1 MCKPILTAASSSRL
15 VCYYDSLAEDR
26 AEDGKF
32 RISNINPNQCTHLI
46 FAFSDIS
53 SVNDL
58 VPSRDTDVQL
68 YQSFNGLKTRNPL
81 LKTLLAV
88 GGITFNRQKFSTM
101 VSTQTTRAMFIQSAI
116 TLLRKYGFDGLNLDW
131 RFPAAA
137 GSQSDNKQKF
147 TLLCQE
153 LNAAFVAE
161 GTQNNSDRLI
171 LTASV
176 SAEKAVIDAS
186 YEVAQI
192 AGNLDFI
199 NVLTFDFRGPWEN
212 VTGHHSPLFR
222 GSQDTGDKI
231 NSNTDGMQYWR
242 DQGAPAQLLNLG
254 LATYGRAFTLSS
266 PSTDVGAPAN
276 GTGEEGCYT
285 GEDGFWAYYE
295 TCLYIEGALIQL
307 ITDQKVPYALT
318 ENQWVGFDNKES
330 FETKVSYLKTNN
342 FGGAFV
348 WSLDLDD
355 FTGKFCNDSKYP
367 LISHVTT
374 TTPTTT
380 TPTTTTTTPTTTTAT
395 PTTTTTTLTTTTPTT
410 TITTPTTTTTTPTT
424 TTMTTTPTTTTTTP
438 TTTTTTPTTTTTTPT
453 STGNSRG
460 LCAGKNSGLISNPKD
475 PQSFFNCGD
484 KAVHLQYC
492 QARLIFKE
500 SCQCCDYP

>member
-1 MCKPILTAASSSRL
+1 VVSFVWKLHFSLNFDHFSFILLITPT
-15 VCYYDSLAEDR
+15 YR

-53 SVNDL
+53 SVNAL
-58 VPSRDTDVQL
+58 VPSRDTDKQL
-68 YQSFNGLKTRNPL
+68 YQSFNGLKTRSDLNLL

-101 VSTQTTRAMFIQSAI
+101 VSTQSRRAMFIQSAI
-116 TLLRKYGFDGLNLDW
+116 KLLRTYGFDGLNLDW

-153 LNAAFVAE
+153 LKAAFVAE
-161 GTQNNSDRLI
+161 GTETNRDRLI

-212 VTGHHSPLFR
+212 VTGHHSPLHR
-222 GSQDTGDKI
+222 GSKDTGDKI

-367 LISHVTT
+367 LISHVHDLLVPGDKNAISVPPTT
-374 TTPTTT
+374 TTTTPTTTTSTPTTTITTPTTT
-380 TPTTTTTTPTTTTAT
+380 TPTTTTTAPTTTT
-395 PTTTTTTLTTTTPTT
+395 
-410 TITTPTTTTTTPTT
+410 
-424 TTMTTTPTTTTTTP
+424 
-438 TTTTTTPTTTTTTPT
+438 
-453 STGNSRG
+453 NSRG
-460 LCAGKNSGLISNPKD
+460 LCDGRSSGLISNPKD

-484 KAVHLQYC
+484 RAVYLQYC
-492 QARLIFKE
+492 QAGLIFRE
-500 SCQCCDYP
+500 SCQCCDFP

>member
-1 MCKPILTAASSSRL
+1 LLKVVFCTSISIFL
-15 VCYYDSLAEDR
+15 VPQYRFPVLCYFLAEDR

-367 LISHVTT
+367 LISHVHDLLV
-374 TTPTTT
+374 PGDKN
-380 TPTTTTTTPTTTTAT
+380 AISVCCI
-395 PTTTTTTLTTTTPTT
+395 L
-410 TITTPTTTTTTPTT
+410 
-424 TTMTTTPTTTTTTP
+424 
-438 TTTTTTPTTTTTTPT
+438 
-453 STGNSRG
+453 G

>member
-1 MCKPILTAASSSRL
+1 IKQFCIIAIITILLSSSSRL

-68 YQSFNGLKTRNPL
+68 YQSFNGLKTRSDLNPL

-367 LISHVTT
+367 LISHVHDLLV
-374 TTPTTT
+374 PGDKN
-380 TPTTTTTTPTTTTAT
+380 AISVCCI
-395 PTTTTTTLTTTTPTT
+395 L
-410 TITTPTTTTTTPTT
+410 
-424 TTMTTTPTTTTTTP
+424 
-438 TTTTTTPTTTTTTPT
+438 
-453 STGNSRG
+453 G

>member
-1 MCKPILTAASSSRL
+1 SFKLPLLKEIIKQCSSSSRL

-53 SVNDL
+53 SVNAL
-58 VPSRDTDVQL
+58 VPSRDTDKQL
-68 YQSFNGLKTRNPL
+68 YQSFNGLKTRNLL

-101 VSTQTTRAMFIQSAI
+101 VSTQSRRAMFIQSAI
-116 TLLRKYGFDGLNLDW
+116 KLLRTYGFDGLNLDW

-153 LNAAFVAE
+153 LKAAFVAE
-161 GTQNNSDRLI
+161 GTETNRDRLI

-212 VTGHHSPLFR
+212 VTGHHSPLHR
-222 GSQDTGDKI
+222 GSKDTGDKI
-231 NSNTDGMQYWR
+231 NSNTYWR

-367 LISHVTT
+367 LISHVHDLLVPA
-374 TTPTTT
+374 PTTT
-380 TPTTTTTTPTTTTAT
+380 T
-395 PTTTTTTLTTTTPTT
+395 
-410 TITTPTTTTTTPTT
+410 
-424 TTMTTTPTTTTTTP
+424 
-438 TTTTTTPTTTTTTPT
+438 
-453 STGNSRG
+453 NSRG
-460 LCAGKNSGLISNPKD
+460 LCDGRSSGLISNPKD

-484 KAVHLQYC
+484 RAVYLQYC
-492 QARLIFKE
+492 QAGLIFRE
-500 SCQCCDYP
+500 SCQCCDFP